1 MRNSFVRAM
10 AVFHVMGWLL
20 ILFGVILLIPMII
33 ALYYRNTDSQGLVRV
48 YAFLFPAIG
57 SFVIGGLLHV
67 IFKRSSL
74 DSTGA
79 ALLCAVVWIVFS
91 ILGAVP
97 FQLILGCSFVDGFFE
112 AMSGFTTTGI
122 TVLAGLDEMP
132 RCILFWRALTQWMGG
147 LGILSL
153 FLLLTF
159 SGASSCHIFEAE
171 SHKIASSR
179 PVPGL
184 FNTLKIFWGIYAG
197 FTLLSMIA
205 LTLEGMPFFDSLCHS
220 FAALSTGGFSPHD
233 ASIEYYRQMGH
244 PNYRLIE
251 YTVAFFML
259 LGGINFLIHFRVV
272 IGDLRAL
279 WDNVE
284 MRYFWRLLALF
295 LGIIIFEKV
304 YRVSGQASFAGLS
317 PVQVLWRLED
327 IFRTVLFQVI
337 SLVTTTG
344 FGTKDINTD
353 YFGSVAKQLF
363 IVMMFIGGCAG
374 STAGGFKVLRIVIL
388 NRLVSRE
395 LFRLRVGPRTSS
407 ALVVDGKIV
416 SHDEVYRVAALFFG
430 WLLLIVM
437 GGLITALCS
446 NHGAFASLSGMFSA
460 VGNIGPCYISVPDIA
475 TLNPAVKLT
484 YILGMLAGR
493 LELLPVILLFSRKAW
508 TY

>member
-1 MRNSFVRAM
+1 MKNGLVRAI
-10 AVFHVMGWLL
+10 AVFYVLGRLL
-20 ILFGVILLIPMII
+20 TLFGWVLLIPLII
-33 ALYYRNTDSQGLVRV
+33 ALFYRRSDSQGMVRV

-57 SFVIGGLLHV
+57 SFILGVFFHFV
-67 IFKRSSL
+67 FKKKSV
-74 DSTGA
+74 DTVTA
-79 ALLCAVVWIVFS
+79 VLLCAVVWIVFS
-91 ILGAVP
+91 MIGAIP
-97 FQLILGCSFVDGFFE
+97 FQIVLGCSFVDGFFE

-122 TVLAGLDEMP
+122 TVFSGLDEMP
-132 RCILFWRALTQWMGG
+132 RSILLWRALTQWMGG

-179 PVPGL
+179 PVPNL
-184 FNTLKIFWGIYAG
+184 SKTLAIFWLIYTG
-197 FTLLSMIA
+197 FTLLSIMT
-205 LTLEGMPFFDSLCHS
+205 LTFEGMPFFDSLCHS

-233 ASIEYYRQMGH
+233 ASIEYYRQTGH
-244 PNYRLIE
+244 SNYRLIE

-259 LGGINFLIHFRVV
+259 LGGVNFLIHFR
-272 IGDLRAL
+272 ILTGKLQAL

-284 MRYFWRLLALF
+284 MRYFWRLLVLF
-295 LGIIIFEKV
+295 LSIIIFEKV
-304 YRVSGQASFAGLS
+304 YRVSGQTSFAGLS
-317 PVQVLWRLED
+317 LVQALWRLEE
-327 IFRTVLFQVI
+327 IFRIVLFQVI

-344 FGTKDINTD
+344 FGTQDINSD

-363 IVMMFIGGCAG
+363 ILMMFIGGCAG

-388 NRLVSRE
+388 NRLISRE

-430 WLLLIVM
+430 WLFLIVT
-437 GGLITALCS
+437 GGLITALLS
-446 NHGAFASLSGMFSA
+446 EHNAFASFSGMFSA
-460 VGNIGPCYISVPDIA
+460 VGNIGPCYISVSEMA
-475 TLNPAVKLT
+475 VLNPVVKLT